1 MRCVHIYVGALVS
14 ADYSDIV
21 CMHCMSMHTI
31 SDVQR
36 YFNNLQHHLCRHWII
51 QLDLYLLVV
60 KSEYLWI
67 RESRKITFFGTF
79 PQQLI
84 SDSGTKTIKKKDK
97 VASNQMHD
105 GWFRPAIMLQNSCPV
120 PATFC
125 SMFLQSRRIYL
136 TLLQWRPMPMRK
148 LSGLISLWMKFFV
161 CTYSILLIIWKGGK
175 SL

>member
-1 MRCVHIYVGALVS
+1 MPTLDNTVRSVFACCQKWIFVKPRKQKNHILW
-14 ADYSDIV
+14 
-21 CMHCMSMHTI
+21 HI
-31 SDVQR
+31 SSTAHFR
-36 YFNNLQHHLCRHWII
+36 FRNKNN
-51 QLDLYLLVV
+51 
-60 KSEYLWI
+60 
-67 RESRKITFFGTF
+67 
-79 PQQLI
+79 
-84 SDSGTKTIKKKDK
+84 KKKDK